1 MSNRPPPTHKQ
12 YTDAIIDSLRGI
24 NPHNAEEGRIGY
36 VYASGFL
43 AAYLA
48 SLMREDP
55 YVYKR
60 FVRHIDRLNQRN
72 TGTKE

>member
-1 MSNRPPPTHKQ
+1 MSQKKPPTHEE
-12 YTDAIIDSLRGI
+12 YCDAIIAYVRQV
-24 NPHNAEEGRIGY
+24 NPHTAQEGRIGY

-48 SLMREDP
+48 SLMMEDP

-60 FVRHIDRLNQRN
+60 FQRHINRLNQ
-72 TGTKE
+72 KP

>member
-1 MSNRPPPTHKQ
+1 MSQKKPPTHEE
-12 YTDAIIDSLRGI
+12 YCDAIIAYVRQV
-24 NPHNAEEGRIGY
+24 NPHTAQEGRIGY

-48 SLMREDP
+48 SLMMEDP

-60 FVRHIDRLNQRN
+60 FQRHINSLNQ
-72 TGTKE
+72 KP

>member
-1 MSNRPPPTHKQ
+1 MSQKKPPTHEE
-12 YTDAIIDSLRGI
+12 YCDAIIAHVRQV
-24 NPHNAEEGRIGY
+24 NPHTAQEGRIGY

-48 SLMREDP
+48 SLMMEDP

-60 FVRHIDRLNQRN
+60 FQRHINSLNQ
-72 TGTKE
+72 KP

>member
-1 MSNRPPPTHKQ
+1 MSSKPPPTHKQ
-12 YTDAIIDSLRGI
+12 YTDAIIDSLRSI

-60 FVRHIDRLNQRN
+60 FIKHIERVTSRGDNN
-72 TGTKE
+72 